1 MDALANDAVVEGAA
15 DGAVG
20 LAADLMVEEGG
31 IVGSAFGGKHFMV
44 GDVFVYAFQL
54 ALVEPHEG
62 VEPKQCF
69 CQLAQQE
76 VEGVALAHMYCFMPD
91 ELFDFN
97 WVETVS
103 TDDDVVAKRE
113 GGGVVD
119 QLANLDAVYR
129 AVRQVAQTGTELE
142 QPHGE
147 QNEHNPTSDEVE
159 ECQCG
164 IESVASA
171 EVLVGA
177 GHQNAVRT
185 VSLDVLM
192 QGGLNVN
199 GATLLAAKGH

>member
-20 LAADLMVEEGG
+20 LTADLMVEEGG

-44 GDVFVYAFQL
+44 GDVFVDAFQL

-113 GGGVVD
+113 GGGVVVEFAYAHSVNYTVGEST
-119 QLANLDAVYR
+119 QAR
-129 AVRQVAQTGTELE
+129 PELE
-142 QPHGE
+142 QSHD
-147 QNEHNPTSDEVE
+147 Q
-159 ECQCG
+159 
-164 IESVASA
+164 
-171 EVLVGA
+171 
-177 GHQNAVRT
+177 
-185 VSLDVLM
+185 
-192 QGGLNVN
+192 
-199 GATLLAAKGH
+199 